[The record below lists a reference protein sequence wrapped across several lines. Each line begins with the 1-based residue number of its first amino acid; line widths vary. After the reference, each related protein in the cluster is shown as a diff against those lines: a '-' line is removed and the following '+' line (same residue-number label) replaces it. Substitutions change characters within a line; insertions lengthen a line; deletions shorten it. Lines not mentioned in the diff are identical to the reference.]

1 MNKTKGFFA
10 IILSIIMVL
19 SSFCY
24 AFAADDEEDKPAG
37 TPNLQVIN
45 GQIFDIDAGEET
57 EVDLTIRNL
66 SSAVAYSI
74 LVTTKVEDVAGN
86 PLTISM
92 DGPQSIGNLG
102 GNATKTIKLK
112 VKADKT
118 AETKTYGITVGFTY
132 KNSDS
137 VFSQS
142 ASTIYFR
149 IQNPASEPVFSLD
162 NFKCSKD
169 VIAAGDSGMLSF
181 QLINRGP
188 LNMNSVIVSAEGD
201 GTVTS
206 IRGLNTKNFAQIHAG
221 TREDV
226 TFEIVASPS
235 AANGNYPV
243 NIKVQYKD
251 DNGKSFEKEFKYYIS
266 IGTGS
271 STKADVQI
279 KNIKEPTGTYGVNQ
293 NFNVSFDLTNI
304 GTGDAENITVTANEF
319 GEGGNVVPKS
329 SSVLSVNKLAAG
341 ETKNMVFTFAATDN
355 ASSRNYTVEFT
366 VTYTKN
372 GTETTFKQYAGVNV
386 NNPKKDEEDEKT
398 SKPKI
403 IVNKYNCDPVI
414 VMAGEEFDLT
424 MEFLNTH
431 SEKNVRNV
439 KMFLTLAEE
448 TSSESTKT
456 GNIFTPVDSSNTFY
470 FDSIPSKGT
479 VQKKMRL
486 YTVPSAQPKTYTLTV
501 NFEYEDELGN
511 EYTSTELLGI
521 NVKQSAKIETSD
533 IMFPET
539 NDISMPLSAYF
550 DIYNTGKVTLS
561 NMKVTIEGD
570 VSTQSSSMYLG
581 NCEQGDSVSYDGSF
595 TLMNIGENNFKI
607 TITGEEP
614 SGDIL
619 TYEKE
624 FTVTGTEPMP
634 MDDEMMGGMPPEEE
648 GPNKV
653 LIGAI
658 IGVVVV
664 IGVVVIILVKKNKR
678 KKAELL
684 LDDDDDDENDIDVD
698 IDDITEGKK

>member
-1 MNKTKGFFA
+1 
-10 IILSIIMVL
+10 
-19 SSFCY
+19 
-24 AFAADDEEDKPAG
+24 
-37 TPNLQVIN
+37 
-45 GQIFDIDAGEET
+45 
-57 EVDLTIRNL
+57 
-66 SSAVAYSI
+66 
-74 LVTTKVEDVAGN
+74 
-86 PLTISM
+86 
-92 DGPQSIGNLG
+92 
-102 GNATKTIKLK
+102 
-112 VKADKT
+112 
-118 AETKTYGITVGFTY
+118 
-132 KNSDS
+132 
-137 VFSQS
+137 
-142 ASTIYFR
+142 
-149 IQNPASEPVFSLD
+149 
-162 NFKCSKD
+162 
-169 VIAAGDSGMLSF
+169 
-181 QLINRGP
+181 
-188 LNMNSVIVSAEGD
+188 
-201 GTVTS
+201 
-206 IRGLNTKNFAQIHAG
+206 
-221 TREDV
+221 
-226 TFEIVASPS
+226 
-235 AANGNYPV
+235 
-243 NIKVQYKD
+243 
-251 DNGKSFEKEFKYYIS
+251 
-266 IGTGS
+266 
-271 STKADVQI
+271 
-279 KNIKEPTGTYGVNQ
+279 
-293 NFNVSFDLTNI
+293 
-304 GTGDAENITVTANEF
+304 
-319 GEGGNVVPKS
+319 
-329 SSVLSVNKLAAG
+329 
-341 ETKNMVFTFAATDN
+341 
-355 ASSRNYTVEFT
+355 
-366 VTYTKN
+366 
-372 GTETTFKQYAGVNV
+372 
-386 NNPKKDEEDEKT
+386 
-398 SKPKI
+398 
-403 IVNKYNCDPVI
+403 
-414 VMAGEEFDLT
+414 
-424 MEFLNTH
+424 
-431 SEKNVRNV
+431 
-439 KMFLTLAEE
+439 MFLTLAEE

-470 FDSIPSKGT
+470 FDSIPTKGT